1 MNPNNRR
8 DKDNNNDNNGT
19 AKAITAMPMAWM
31 ILVAAA
37 LLLLGLSLTMTYH
50 PALAQQNMTEVEGN
64 ATIGATGEA
73 SQSEVMFHLE
83 GVRKALEN
91 NDVLGAMRYLDVAMN
106 LLRGNSSSSQGNVT
120 SSTTG

>member
-8 DKDNNNDNNGT
+8 DKNSNNNNRT
-19 AKAITAMPMAWM
+19 AKAITAMPMVG
-31 ILVAAA
+31 ILVAA
-37 LLLLGLSLTMTYH
+37 LLLLGLSLVMGYH
-50 PALAQQNMTEVEGN
+50 PALAQRNMTEGEGN

-83 GVRKALEN
+83 GVRNALEN
-91 NDVLGAMRYLDVAMN
+91 NDVQGAMRYLDVAMN
-106 LLRGNSSSSQGNVT
+106 LLRGNSSSSSQGNMT